1 MFAFQNAPFEKVQLG
16 DAVLEPFDVES
27 TTAKFDLGRE
37 RWDLITAF
45 YMHGWYHLSKLPTAK
60 RLRDALR
67 PGGLLVIEGFAGG
80 QTGFQTNE
88 LLRDF
93 AELRVLRYEDV
104 QDEADWSPGR
114 KSRIIRIVAEKAQ

>member
-1 MFAFQNAPFEKVQLG
+1 M
-16 DAVLEPFDVES
+16 
-27 TTAKFDLGRE
+27 
-37 RWDLITAF
+37 
-45 YMHGWYHLSKLPTAK
+45 
-60 RLRDALR
+60 
-67 PGGLLVIEGFAGG
+67 IEGFAGG